1 MSVAGVPYGFEGLG
15 PVVAKGG
22 SLGVSRSVLVLFCLG
37 YAQACLGYAQAQSTG
52 PIKLF
57 ESKIRPLFVSKCL
70 ACHSDKVQMA
80 GLVLTTAEGF
90 QKGAESGPVVS
101 GTNPGQSRLIRAVRY
116 LDAIKMPPTGKL
128 ASEEIRSLEEWVSMG
143 APWPKLEPVSQAELG
158 VGKNA
163 YWAFRPLD
171 NSPPPSVKDESWAAN
186 PIDHFI
192 QAGLEEKGLDPA
204 LPAGKLTLLRRAT
217 YDLHGLP
224 PTETEIDQFLADT
237 APGAFTR
244 LVDRLLASP
253 RYGERWGRHWLDVAR
268 YATSTGVDEDHR
280 YPYAWRY
287 RDYVIDAFNHD
298 LPYDQFVREQIAG
311 DLLPAREPGQ
321 VNQRGIIATGF
332 LALGP
337 KAIAQ
342 QDRVQMVYDVVD
354 EQIDT
359 VSKAFLGLTIACAR
373 CHDHK
378 FDPIL
383 NTDYY
388 SLASIFASSQTY
400 ADLSLEEGNVVQF
413 HMEPLVPA
421 DVYEHYRK
429 HQDKIETVEKLINAT
444 LELESIEHMERVW
457 LPRIVDYML
466 AARSVYVGGH
476 SPETAAQEAN
486 LDVGTLKK
494 WAEYLDP
501 GDQLRLYLEEWHD
514 ADAAN
519 ARSVAEKYRQRFAAS
534 SAEWREK
541 VAEWKAT
548 VQTAYGEGAPAP
560 KRPLTDGFKDRFH
573 EETAINE
580 GGAFYIDEEQ
590 REEILSAELRRLIE
604 RLRAEQA
611 ELKESAPP
619 QPPMASAVVEGEII
633 DQPLFLRGNHH
644 NHGEV
649 VPKEFPRVLAGSN
662 QRPVTQGSG
671 RRELAEWLVTG
682 NAALTSRV
690 MVNRIWH
697 WHFGRGLVRTTNNFG
712 KVGERPTHPRLLD
725 YLARQFIDSG
735 WSIKHMH
742 RLIMLSSAYR
752 ISSRVSDDA
761 WRLDP
766 DNRLSSRFDRRRLSI
781 EELRDSI
788 LALAGSLDLTMGGTL
803 QPELGDSTKGSSTED
818 PPYLAPEASMRRTV
832 YLPLYRNRLP
842 KLLSLFDFVDST
854 SSTGQRSQTNIA
866 PQGLFVM
873 NSKFFDG
880 RGRGFAERLLDRP
893 SGADSGRVERAYLM
907 ALARKPTAGELQFS
921 LDYVRNYPSGPV
933 RKRSGETSDPQLTA
947 WQGLCRIL
955 MASNE
960 FHYVD

>member
-1 MSVAGVPYGFEGLG
+1 MGFATVSCNGIARAAATLCLMVGL
-15 PVVAKGG
+15 A
-22 SLGVSRSVLVLFCLG
+22 R
-37 YAQACLGYAQAQSTG
+37 AQSTD
-52 PIKLF
+52 PTEFF
-57 ESKIRPLFVSKCL
+57 ESKIRPLLVSKCA
-70 ACHSDKVQMA
+70 ACHGDKVKMA

-90 QKGAESGPVVS
+90 EKGAESGPLVS
-101 GTNPGQSRLIRAVRY
+101 GTDPAQSRLIRAVRY
-116 LDAIKMPPTGKL
+116 LDAIKMPPTAKL
-128 ASEEIRSLEEWVSMG
+128 AADEIRSLEEWVAGG
-143 APWPKLEPVSQAELG
+143 APWPNAERADQAEAG
-158 VGKNA
+158 GQAEPSADQSA
-163 YWAFRPLD
+163 YWAFQPLD
-171 NSPPPSVKDESWAAN
+171 RSPPPRVENESWAAN
-186 PIDHFI
+186 PTDHFI
-192 QAGLEEKGLDPA
+192 QAKLEQKNLNPA
-204 LPAGKLTLLRRAT
+204 PRAEKLTLLRRAT

-224 PTETEIDQFLADT
+224 PTEAEIEQFLADT
-237 APGAFTR
+237 EPGGFAR

-287 RDYVIDAFNHD
+287 RDYVIDVFNHD

-311 DLLPAREPGQ
+311 DLLPASEPGQ

-342 QDRVQMVYDVVD
+342 QDRVKMVYDVVD

-359 VSKAFLGLTIACAR
+359 ASKAFLGLTIACAR

-383 NTDYY
+383 HTDYY

-421 DVYEHYRK
+421 DVYQRYRS
-429 HQDKIETVEKLINAT
+429 HQDKIETVEKLIEAT
-444 LELESIEHMERVW
+444 LELESIEYMERTQ
-457 LPRIVDYML
+457 LSRIVDYMV
-466 AARSVYVGGH
+466 AARSVYVDGR
-476 SPETAAQEAN
+476 PVEAAARERN
-486 LDVGTLKK
+486 LDAQTLKK

-501 GDQLRLYLEEWHD
+501 GDQLRLYLKEWHD
-514 ADAAN
+514 ADTAS
-519 ARSVAEKYRQRFAAS
+519 ARTAAEKYQQRFAAS
-534 SAEWREK
+534 SAGWREK
-541 VAEWKAT
+541 VAKWRAE
-548 VQTAYGEGAPAP
+548 VRTAYDEGTAAP
-560 KRPLTDGFKDRFH
+560 KRPRTDGFKNRFH
-573 EETAINE
+573 EETALND
-580 GGAFYIDEEQ
+580 GGPFSIDEKK
-590 REEILSAELRRLIE
+590 REEILSPELRPQIKH
-604 RLRAEQA
+604 LRAEFT
-611 ELKESAPP
+611 ELKAAAPH
-619 QPPMASAVVEGEII
+619 QPPMASAVVEGKTI
-633 DQPLFLRGNHH
+633 DQPVFLRGNHH
-644 NHGEV
+644 NHGDI

-662 QRPVTQGSG
+662 QQPVTQGSG
-671 RRELAEWLVTG
+671 RKELAEWLVTG
-682 NAALTSRV
+682 SAALTSRV

-697 WHFGRGLVRTTNNFG
+697 WHFGQGLVRTPNNFG
-712 KVGERPTHPRLLD
+712 KVGERPTHPPLLD

-735 WSIKHMH
+735 WSVKHIH
-742 RLIMLSSAYR
+742 RLIMLSSTYR
-752 ISSRVSDDA
+752 MSSRVSDDA
-761 WRLDP
+761 RRLDP
-766 DNRLSSRFDRRRLSI
+766 DNRLWSRFGRRRLSI

-803 QPELGDSTKGSSTED
+803 QPELGDSIKGSSTED

-873 NSKFFDG
+873 NSEFFDG
-880 RGRGFAERLLDRP
+880 RAHAFAERLLDKP
-893 SGADSGRVERAYLM
+893 SPADSGRIERAYLM
-907 ALARKPTAGELQFS
+907 ALARKPTSGELQAG
-921 LDYVRNYPSGPV
+921 LEYVRNYPSGSPPKSP
-933 RKRSGETSDPQLTA
+933 RETSDSQREA

>member
-1 MSVAGVPYGFEGLG
+1 MHAL
-15 PVVAKGG
+15 
-22 SLGVSRSVLVLFCLG
+22 SLPIKSLCFLLVLLCLTVG
-37 YAQACLGYAQAQSTG
+37 FAQAQS
-52 PIKLF
+52 PDPVEFF
-57 ESKIRPLFVSKCL
+57 ESKIRPLLVSKCS
-70 ACHSDKVQMA
+70 ACHGDKVQMG
-80 GLVLTTAEGF
+80 GLVLTTSEGLH
-90 QKGAESGPVVS
+90 KGAESGPLVS
-101 GTNPGQSRLIRAVRY
+101 GTDPELSRLIRAVRY
-116 LDAIKMPPTGKL
+116 VDAIKMPPTGKL
-128 ASEEIRSLEEWVSMG
+128 ASDEIRSLEEWVAMG
-143 APWPKLEPVSQAELG
+143 APWPKAELAIQAEPG
-158 VGKNA
+158 ASKSD

-171 NSPPPSVKDESWAAN
+171 NSPPPSVKNESRVAN

-192 QAGLEEKGLDPA
+192 LARLEEKGLDPA
-204 LPAGKLTLLRRAT
+204 PRTEKLTLLRRAK

-224 PTETEIDQFLADT
+224 PTEAEIERFLADT
-237 APGAFTR
+237 DPGAFAR
-244 LVDRLLASP
+244 LVDRLLDSP

-298 LPYDQFVREQIAG
+298 LPYEQFVREQIAG
-311 DLLPAREPGQ
+311 DLLPAGDPAQ

-359 VSKAFLGLTIACAR
+359 VSKAFLSLTIACAR

-421 DVYEHYRK
+421 DVYQRYRN
-429 HQDKIETVEKLINAT
+429 HQDKIETIEKLIDAT
-444 LELESIEHMERVW
+444 LELESIEYMERFW
-457 LPRIVDYML
+457 LPRIVDYMP
-466 AARSVYVGGH
+466 AARSVYMEGH
-476 SPETAAQEAN
+476 SPETAAHEAN
-486 LDVGTLKK
+486 LDVETLKK

-501 GDQLRLYLEEWHD
+501 GDQLRLYLKEWHD
-514 ADAAN
+514 AGAVSARN
-519 ARSVAEKYRQRFAAS
+519 AAEKYRQRFAAS

-541 VAEWKAT
+541 VAKWKAR
-548 VQTAYGEGAPAP
+548 VLTAYDEGIPAP
-560 KRPLTDGFKDRFH
+560 KRPVTDGFKNRFH
-573 EETAINE
+573 EETALNE
-580 GGAFYIDEEQ
+580 GGAFYIGEEQ
-590 REEILSAELRRLIE
+590 REEILSAELRQLIE
-604 RLRAEQA
+604 RLRAEKT
-611 ELKESAPP
+611 ELEKTAPP
-619 QPPMASAVVEGEII
+619 QPPMASAVVEGKII
-633 DQPLFLRGNHH
+633 DQPIFVRGNHH
-644 NHGEV
+644 SHGKV
-649 VPKEFPRVLAGSN
+649 VPKEFPHVLAGTN
-662 QRPVTQGSG
+662 QQPVTQGSG

-690 MVNRIWH
+690 IVNRIWH
-697 WHFGRGLVRTTNNFG
+697 WHFGQGLVRTPNNFG
-712 KVGERPTHPRLLD
+712 KVGERPTHPPLLD

-735 WSIKHMH
+735 WSIKQMH
-742 RLIMLSSAYR
+742 RLIMLSSTYR
-752 ISSRVSDDA
+752 MSSHVSDDA

-766 DNRLSSRFDRRRLSI
+766 DNRLWSRFDRRRLSI

-803 QPELGDSTKGSSTED
+803 QPELGNSTKGSSTED
-818 PPYLAPEASMRRTV
+818 PPYLAPEASVRRTV

-880 RGRGFAERLLDRP
+880 RGRSFAERLLDRL
-893 SGADSGRVERAYLM
+893 SDADAARVERAYLM
-907 ALARKPTAGELQFS
+907 ALARKPTADELRFS
-921 LDYVRNYPSGPV
+921 RDYVRNYPSSSLQ
-933 RKRSGETSDPQLTA
+933 KISGETTDPQLTA

>member
-1 MSVAGVPYGFEGLG
+1 
-15 PVVAKGG
+15 
-22 SLGVSRSVLVLFCLG
+22 
-37 YAQACLGYAQAQSTG
+37 
-52 PIKLF
+52 
-57 ESKIRPLFVSKCL
+57 
-70 ACHSDKVQMA
+70 MA
-80 GLVLTTAEGF
+80 GLVLTTSEGF
-90 QKGAESGPVVS
+90 HQGAKSGPLVS
-101 GTNPGQSRLIRAVRY
+101 GTEPGQSRLIRAVRY

-128 ASEEIRSLEEWVSMG
+128 APDEIHSLEEWVATG
-143 APWPKLEPVSQAELG
+143 APWPKAELANQAEPG
-158 VGKNA
+158 TSKSD

-171 NSPPPSVKDESWAAN
+171 NSPPPSVENESRAAN

-192 QAGLEEKGLDPA
+192 LARLEGKRLDPA
-204 LPAGKLTLLRRAT
+204 PHAEKLTLLRRAK

-224 PTETEIDQFLADT
+224 PTEAQIEQFLADSE
-237 APGAFTR
+237 PGAFAR

-287 RDYVIDAFNHD
+287 RDYVIDAFNQD

-311 DLLPAREPGQ
+311 DLLPVGDPGQ

-359 VSKAFLGLTIACAR
+359 VSKVFLGLTIACAR

-421 DVYEHYRK
+421 DVYQRYRN
-429 HQDKIETVEKLINAT
+429 HQNKIETVDKLIDAT
-444 LELESIEHMERVW
+444 LELESIEYMERSR
-457 LPRIVDYML
+457 LPQLVDYML
-466 AARSVYVGGH
+466 AARSVYVDGR
-476 SPETAAQEAN
+476 PVEAAAQEGN
-486 LDVGTLKK
+486 LKIETLKK

-501 GDQLRLYLEEWHD
+501 GDQLRLYLKEWHD
-514 ADAAN
+514 ADAAS
-519 ARSVAEKYRQRFAAS
+519 ARNVAERYQQRFAAS
-534 SAEWREK
+534 STEWREK
-541 VAEWKAT
+541 VAKWKAE
-548 VQTAYGEGAPAP
+548 VQKAYGEGAPAS
-560 KRPLTDGFKDRFH
+560 KRPVTDGFKNRFH

-580 GGAFYIDEEQ
+580 GGAFYIDEGP

-604 RLRAEQA
+604 RLRAEKA
-611 ELKESAPP
+611 KLEKAAPP
-619 QPPMASAVVEGEII
+619 RPPMASAVVEGKII
-633 DQPLFLRGNHH
+633 DQPVFLRGNHH
-644 NHGEV
+644 NHGKV
-649 VPKEFPRVLAGSN
+649 VPKEFPHVLAGAN
-662 QRPVTQGSG
+662 QEAVTQGSG

-697 WHFGRGLVRTTNNFG
+697 WHFGQGLVRTPNNFG
-712 KVGERPTHPRLLD
+712 KVGERPTHPPLLD
-725 YLARQFIDSG
+725 YLARQFVDSG
-735 WSIKHMH
+735 WSIKQMH
-742 RLIMLSSAYR
+742 RLIMLSSTYR
-752 ISSRVSDDA
+752 MSSRVSNDA
-761 WRLDP
+761 RRLDP
-766 DNRLSSRFDRRRLSI
+766 DNRLWSRFDRRRLSI

-880 RGRGFAERLLDRP
+880 RARGFAERLLDRP
-893 SGADSGRVERAYLM
+893 SGADAARVDRAYLM
-907 ALARKPTAGELQFS
+907 ALARKPTSDELQFS
-921 LDYVRNYPSGPV
+921 LDYVRNYPSSSLQ
-933 RKRSGETSDPQLTA
+933 KISGETTDHQLTA

>member
-1 MSVAGVPYGFEGLG
+1 MHAL
-15 PVVAKGG
+15 
-22 SLGVSRSVLVLFCLG
+22 SLPIKSLCFLLVLLCLTVG
-37 YAQACLGYAQAQSTG
+37 FAQAQS
-52 PIKLF
+52 PDPVEFF
-57 ESKIRPLFVSKCL
+57 ESKIRPLFVSECS
-70 ACHSDKVQMA
+70 ACHGDKVQMA
-80 GLVLTTAEGF
+80 GLMLTTAEGL
-90 QKGAESGPVVS
+90 QKGAESGPLVS
-101 GTNPGQSRLIRAVRY
+101 GTDPGQSRLIRAIRY
-116 LDAIKMPPTGKL
+116 LGAIKMPPTGKL
-128 ASEEIRSLEEWVSMG
+128 APDEIRSLEEWVAMG
-143 APWPKLEPVSQAELG
+143 APWPKVEPANQAEPGSQAETSA
-158 VGKNA
+158 GKSD

-171 NSPPPSVKDESWAAN
+171 NSPPPALNDEASAAS

-192 QAGLEEKGLDPA
+192 LAWLEEKGLDPA
-204 LPAGKLTLLRRAT
+204 PRAEKLTLLRRAK

-224 PTETEIDQFLADT
+224 PTEAEIEQFLADT
-237 APGAFTR
+237 QSGAFAR
-244 LVDRLLASP
+244 LVDRLLDSP

-298 LPYDQFVREQIAG
+298 LPYGQFVREQIAG
-311 DLLPAREPGQ
+311 DLLPAGDSGQ

-421 DVYEHYRK
+421 DVYQHYRN
-429 HQDKIETVEKLINAT
+429 HQDKIETVEKLIDAT
-444 LELESIEHMERVW
+444 LELESIEYMERFW
-457 LPRIVDYML
+457 LPQIVDYML
-466 AARSVYVGGH
+466 AARSAYVDRRALQ
-476 SPETAAQEAN
+476 AAAHEAN
-486 LDVGTLKK
+486 LDVETLKK

-501 GDQLRLYLEEWHD
+501 GDQLRLYLKEWHD

-519 ARSVAEKYRQRFAAS
+519 ARHAAEKCRQRFAAS

-541 VAEWKAT
+541 VAEWKAE
-548 VQTAYGEGAPAP
+548 VLTAYDEGAPAP
-560 KRPLTDGFKDRFH
+560 KRPVTDGFKNRFH
-573 EETAINE
+573 EETAVNE

-590 REEILSAELRRLIE
+590 REEILSAELRQLIE
-604 RLRAEQA
+604 RLRAEKT
-611 ELKESAPP
+611 ELEKTAPP
-619 QPPMASAVVEGEII
+619 QPPMASAVVEGKII
-633 DQPLFLRGNHH
+633 DQPIFLRGNHH
-644 NHGEV
+644 SHGKV
-649 VPKEFPRVLAGSN
+649 VPKEFPHVLAGTN
-662 QRPVTQGSG
+662 QQPVTQGSG

-697 WHFGRGLVRTTNNFG
+697 WHFGQGLVRTPNNFG
-712 KVGERPTHPRLLD
+712 KVGERPTHPPLLD

-735 WSIKHMH
+735 WSIKQMH
-742 RLIMLSSAYR
+742 RMIMLSSTYR
-752 ISSRVSDDA
+752 MSSRVSNDA
-761 WRLDP
+761 RRLDP
-766 DNRLSSRFDRRRLSI
+766 DNRLWSRFDRRRLSI

-803 QPELGDSTKGSSTED
+803 QSELGDSIKGSSTED

-854 SSTGQRSQTNIA
+854 SSTGLRSQTNIA

-880 RGRGFAERLLDRP
+880 RGRSFAERLLDRP
-893 SGADSGRVERAYLM
+893 LDADSARVERAYLM
-907 ALARKPTAGELQFS
+907 ALGRKPTADELQFS
-921 LDYVRNYPSGPV
+921 LDYVRNYPSGPP
-933 RKRSGETSDPQLTA
+933 RNRSRETSGPQLTA

>member
-1 MSVAGVPYGFEGLG
+1 MRFSAASCHPIARAGVVLYLTAGL
-15 PVVAKGG
+15 VH
-22 SLGVSRSVLVLFCLG
+22 
-37 YAQACLGYAQAQSTG
+37 AQPSDPAE
-52 PIKLF
+52 LF
-57 ESKIRPLFVSKCL
+57 ESKIRPLLVSKCS
-70 ACHSDKVQMA
+70 ACHGDKVQMA

-90 QKGAESGPVVS
+90 EKGAESGPLIS
-101 GTNPGQSRLIRAVRY
+101 GTDPGQSRLIRAVGY

-128 ASEEIRSLEEWVSMG
+128 APDEIRSLKEWVSIG
-143 APWPKLEPVSQAELG
+143 APWPKAELANQAEPG
-158 VGKNA
+158 AGKSD
-163 YWAFRPLD
+163 YWAFQPLE
-171 NSPPPSVKDESWAAN
+171 NSPPPPVKNESWAAN
-186 PIDHFI
+186 PIDRFI
-192 QAGLEEKGLDPA
+192 QAKLAQKNLDPA
-204 LPAGKLTLLRRAT
+204 PRAHKLTLLRRAT

-224 PTETEIDQFLADT
+224 PTEAEIEQFLADT
-237 APGAFTR
+237 ESGAFAR

-287 RDYVIDAFNHD
+287 RDYVIDVFNHD

-311 DLLPAREPGQ
+311 DLLPASEPGQ

-342 QDRVQMVYDVVD
+342 QDRVKMVYDVVD

-383 NTDYY
+383 HTDYY

-421 DVYEHYRK
+421 DVYRRYRN
-429 HQDKIETVEKLINAT
+429 HQDKIETVEKLVNAT
-444 LELESIEHMERVW
+444 LELESIEHMERTQ
-457 LPRIVDYML
+457 LPRLTDYML
-466 AARSVYVGGH
+466 AARSVYVEGQ
-476 SPETAAQEAN
+476 SPGTAARGAK
-486 LDVGTLKK
+486 LDVETLKK
-494 WAEYLDP
+494 WAAYLDP
-501 GDQLRLYLEEWHD
+501 GDQLRLYLKQWHGAD
-514 ADAAN
+514 TADAQA
-519 ARSVAEKYRQRFAAS
+519 AAEQYHQRFAAS
-534 SAEWREK
+534 SSAWREK
-541 VAEWKAT
+541 VANWQAET
-548 VQTAYGEGAPAP
+548 LTAHDTGTPAP
-560 KRPLTDGFKDRFH
+560 KRPRTAGFKNRFH
-573 EETAINE
+573 EETAINK
-580 GGAFYIDEEQ
+580 GGPFSIEEKQ
-590 REEILSAELRRLIE
+590 REDILSAELRSHIE
-604 RLRAEQA
+604 RLRAELA
-611 ELKESAPP
+611 ELKKNAPP
-619 QPPMASAVVEGEII
+619 RPPMASAVIEGEII
-633 DQPLFLRGNHH
+633 DQPIFLRGNHH
-644 NHGEV
+644 NHGDI

-662 QRPVTQGSG
+662 QQPVTQGSG
-671 RRELAEWLVTG
+671 RKELADWLVTG
-682 NAALTSRV
+682 GAALTSRV

-697 WHFGRGLVRTTNNFG
+697 GHFGQGLVRTPNNFG

-725 YLARQFIDSG
+725 YLAREFIGSG
-735 WSIKHMH
+735 WSVKHIH
-742 RLIMLSSAYR
+742 RLIMLSSTFR
-752 ISSRVSDDA
+752 MSSRASGDA

-766 DNRLSSRFDRRRLSI
+766 DNRLWSRFYRRRLSI

-803 QPELGDSTKGSSTED
+803 QPELGNSTKGSSTED

-873 NSKFFDG
+873 NSEFFDG
-880 RGRGFAERLLDRP
+880 RAHDFAKRVLDKP
-893 SGADSGRVERAYLM
+893 STAGTGPADSAPADSVRIKRAYLM
-907 ALARKPTAGELQFS
+907 ALTREPTSGELQS
-921 LDYVRNYPSGPV
+921 GLEYVRNYPSGSP
-933 RKRSGETSDPQLTA
+933 RKDSPETSDPRLKG